1 MIADN
6 GPFTHHEPK
15 GMVETLYRGG
25 KGDWTEGGVRV
36 PAFACW
42 PGVIK
47 PGQVIGDIVSE
58 TDLFTTFV
66 HLGDATANIPT
77 DRIIDGIDQT
87 SLLLNGGGFSR
98 RD

>member
-1 MIADN
+1 L
-6 GPFTHHEPK
+6 T
-15 GMVETLYRGG
+15 
-25 KGDWTEGGVRV
+25 VR
-36 PAFACW
+36 

-58 TDLFTTFV
+58 TDLFTTFA

-77 DRIIDGIDQT
+77 DRIVDGIDQT